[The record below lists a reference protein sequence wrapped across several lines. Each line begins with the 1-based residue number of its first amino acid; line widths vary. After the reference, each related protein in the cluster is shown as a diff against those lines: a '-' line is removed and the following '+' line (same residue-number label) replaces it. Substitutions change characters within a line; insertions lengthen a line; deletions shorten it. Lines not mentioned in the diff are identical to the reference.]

1 MSKFSFASVNMQRR
15 NAEMHALLN
24 GNTEDDVLFG
34 RIGTVHDDVLHSGKS
49 VLGGA
54 ANAQWTLHYPCF
66 TNRVKVMTYVH
77 IHDRSHPFHLNKCRG
92 TA

>member
-1 MSKFSFASVNMQRR
+1 MSKFSFTSVNMWRC

-24 GNTEDDVLFG
+24 GNLEDDILFVQELWFG
-34 RIGTVHDDVLHSGKS
+34 RIETARDDMLHSGKS

-66 TNRVKVMTYVH
+66 TN
-77 IHDRSHPFHLNKCRG
+77 
-92 TA
+92 